1 METYTITDAQW
12 QQINSALNVALSVC
26 LLHKRE
32 FMQQMMDAAGVMDE
46 VVNGPLA
53 DGDDE

>member
-1 METYTITDAQW
+1 MDSYTISDAQW
-12 QQINSALNVALSVC
+12 QQVNSALNVAISVC

-32 FMQQMMDAAGVMDE
+32 FMQQMMDAAAVMDE
-46 VVNGPLA
+46 VVNAPIA